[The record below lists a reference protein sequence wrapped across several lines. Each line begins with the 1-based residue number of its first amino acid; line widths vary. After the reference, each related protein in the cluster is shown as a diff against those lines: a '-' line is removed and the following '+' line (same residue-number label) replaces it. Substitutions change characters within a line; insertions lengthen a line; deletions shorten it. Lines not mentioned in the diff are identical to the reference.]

1 MKKIAT
7 GNKAVAEAV
16 KQIMPDV
23 VAAYPITPQ
32 TEIVEQVAEF
42 VSSGELKTRYIPV
55 ESEHSAMAACIG
67 ASITGARTFT
77 ATSSHGLL
85 YMHEMTNWAAGAR
98 LPIVMANVNRSLGP
112 GWNIWAEHTDALQ
125 ERDTGWL
132 QVYVSTVQEAYDATL
147 MAFRIA
153 EHNDVLLPV
162 MVNLDGFLLS
172 HIMQPL
178 DTVELGDFIPPL
190 RLPHAIDVKN
200 PAGYGGL
207 TGPDQHFR
215 MRWDIECSMRDSVK
229 VIEATEREFARRFGR
244 TYGFVEEYQCDDA
257 EVVVVAMGTLGKEAE
272 VAIDL
277 LRKEGVKAGSM
288 RLRWLR
294 PFPRLNLKGKQV
306 VVIDRDYSFGRGG
319 ILATE
324 IMAQTKEEVASVI
337 AGIGGQEVTYE
348 DVADFIRNR
357 RMGYRVLVRGEQQ
370 CLRSVS
376 TPVEVRAALPPHVS
390 LRLLQSMME
399 NMQPPPRSMELS
411 AGGHL
416 SSLSS
421 GSMTNPSGS
430 TAR

>member
-16 KQIMPDV
+16 KQAAPTV

-32 TEIVEQVAEF
+32 TEVVEQVAEF
-42 VSSGELKTRYIPV
+42 VSSGEMKSRYIAV

-67 ASITGARTFT
+67 ASITGIRTFT

-98 LPIVMANVNRSLGP
+98 LPIVMANINRSLGP

-153 EHNDVLLPV
+153 EHNDILLPV

-178 DTVELGDFIPPL
+178 DTVDLGDFIPPIH
-190 RLPHAIDVKN
+190 LPHAIDVKN
-200 PAGYGGL
+200 PAGYGCL
-207 TGPDQHFR
+207 TGPDQQFR
-215 MRWDIECSMRDSVK
+215 FRWDIERSIRDSVK
-229 VIEATEREFARRFGR
+229 VIEETEKEFAKRFGR
-244 TYGFVEEYQCDDA
+244 KYGFTEDYRCADA
-257 EVVVVAMGTLGKEAE
+257 EVVIVAIGTLGKEAE
-272 VAIDL
+272 VAVDI
-277 LRKEGVKAGSM
+277 LRNDGIKAGSM

-294 PFPRLNLKGKQV
+294 PFPELDLKGKQV

-324 IMAQTKEEVASVI
+324 IVAQTREPVFSVI

-348 DVADFIRNR
+348 DIAGFVRNR
-357 RMGYRVLVRGEQQ
+357 RIGEEFWFGVT
-370 CLRSVS
+370 SNV
-376 TPVEVRAALPPHVS
+376 
-390 LRLLQSMME
+390 
-399 NMQPPPRSMELS
+399 
-411 AGGHL
+411 
-416 SSLSS
+416 
-421 GSMTNPSGS
+421 
-430 TAR
+430 

>member
-16 KQIMPDV
+16 KQALPTV

-32 TEIVEQVAEF
+32 TEIVEQIAEF
-42 VSSGELKTRYIPV
+42 VSSGELKSRYIAV

-67 ASITGARTFT
+67 ASITGIRTFT

-178 DTVELGDFIPPL
+178 DTVDLGNFIPPIH
-190 RLPHAIDVKN
+190 LPHAIDVKN
-200 PAGYGGL
+200 PAGYGCL
-207 TGPDQHFR
+207 TGPDQQFR
-215 MRWDIECSMRDSVK
+215 FRWDIERSIRDSVK
-229 VIEATEREFARRFGR
+229 VIEETEREFAKRFGR
-244 TYGFVEEYQCDDA
+244 TYGFTEDYQCADA
-257 EVVVVAMGTLGKEAE
+257 EVVIVALGTLGKEAE
-272 VAIDL
+272 VAVDL
-277 LRKEGVKAGSM
+277 LRNEGIKAGSM

-294 PFPRLNLKGKQV
+294 PFPKLNLKGKQV

-324 IMAQTKEEVASVI
+324 IVAQTREPVFSVI

-348 DVADFIRNR
+348 DIAGFVRQR
-357 RMGYRVLVRGEQQ
+357 RIGEEFWFGVN
-370 CLRSVS
+370 SNV
-376 TPVEVRAALPPHVS
+376 
-390 LRLLQSMME
+390 
-399 NMQPPPRSMELS
+399 
-411 AGGHL
+411 
-416 SSLSS
+416 
-421 GSMTNPSGS
+421 
-430 TAR
+430 

>member
-16 KQIMPDV
+16 RQAAPGV

-32 TEIVEQVAEF
+32 TEIVEQIAEF
-42 VSSGELKTRYIPV
+42 VSGGLMPTRYIAV

-67 ASITGARTFT
+67 ASITGMRTFT

-132 QVYVSTVQEAYDATL
+132 QVYVSTVQEAYDTIL

-153 EHNDVLLPV
+153 EHHDVLLPV

-172 HIMQPL
+172 NIMQSV
-178 DTVELGDFIPPL
+178 DTVELGDFIPEI
-190 RLPHAIDVKN
+190 RLPHAIDPKH
-200 PAGYGGL
+200 PAGYGTL
-207 TGPDQHFR
+207 TGPDQQFKF
-215 MRWDIECSMRDSVK
+215 RWDIERSMRDSVK
-229 VIEATEREFARRFGR
+229 VIEETGKDFSKRFGR
-244 TYGFVEEYQCDDA
+244 KYGFTEDYLCDDA
-257 EVVVVAMGTLGKEAE
+257 DVIVVAMGTLGKEAE
-272 VAIDL
+272 VAVDI
-277 LRKEGVKAGSM
+277 LRKEGIKAGSM

-294 PFPRLNLKGKQV
+294 PFPKLNIKGKQV

-324 IMAQTKEEVASVI
+324 IMAQTKEDLYSVI
-337 AGIGGQEVTYE
+337 AGIGGQEVTY
-348 DVADFIRNR
+348 DDIAGFVRTR
-357 RMGYRVLVRGEQQ
+357 HMGKEFWFGVN
-370 CLRSVS
+370 
-376 TPVEVRAALPPHVS
+376 AHV
-390 LRLLQSMME
+390 
-399 NMQPPPRSMELS
+399 
-411 AGGHL
+411 
-416 SSLSS
+416 
-421 GSMTNPSGS
+421 
-430 TAR
+430 

>member
-1 MKKIAT
+1 
-7 GNKAVAEAV
+7 V
-16 KQIMPDV
+16 KQALPAV

-32 TEIVEQVAEF
+32 TEVVEQVAEF
-42 VSSGELKTRYIPV
+42 VSSGELKSRYIAV

-98 LPIVMANVNRSLGP
+98 LPIVMANINRSLGP

-178 DTVELGDFIPPL
+178 DTVEPGDFIPPIN
-190 RLPHAIDVKN
+190 LPHAIDVNN
-200 PAGYGGL
+200 PTGYGGL
-207 TGPDQHFR
+207 TGPDQQFLF
-215 MRWDIECSMRDSVK
+215 RWDIERSMRDAMK
-229 VIEATEREFARRFGR
+229 VIEETEKEFAKRFGR
-244 TYGFVEEYQCDDA
+244 TYGFTENYRCDDA
-257 EVVVVAMGTLGKEAE
+257 ETIVVAMGTLGKEAE
-272 VAIDL
+272 VAVDL
-277 LRKEGVKAGSM
+277 LRNEGIRAGSL

-294 PFPRLNLKGKQV
+294 PFPDLKLLKGKQV
-306 VVIDRDYSFGRGG
+306 VVIDRNYSFGRGG
-319 ILATE
+319 IIATE
-324 IMAQTKEEVASVI
+324 IVAQTKEAVFSVI

-348 DVADFIRNR
+348 DIAGFVRNR
-357 RMGYRVLVRGEQQ
+357 RIGSEFWFGVN
-370 CLRSVS
+370 S
-376 TPVEVRAALPPHVS
+376 HV
-390 LRLLQSMME
+390 
-399 NMQPPPRSMELS
+399 
-411 AGGHL
+411 
-416 SSLSS
+416 
-421 GSMTNPSGS
+421 
-430 TAR
+430 